1 MPYPFD
7 PHARAAP
14 ESPPDPA
21 PTVNLRSAAGLLAL
35 RTIPAIGDQIALR
48 IAAIAD
54 QTDPLPGE
62 PAAAWARALT
72 EIDAE
77 LERCRAAGIAVISIF
92 DAAYPERLR
101 RLTNP
106 PPVLYVKGDPAALGR
121 PRTVALSG
129 SREPGEAGLAATAQ
143 IVAALGESGWTIV
156 AGLGKGVDTAAHLA
170 ALSAGATAVA
180 VLSAGL
186 DHVFPAP
193 NRTLA
198 EAIVAAGGALVTP
211 FRMALRPSTSSAIA
225 RNRLVVGLA
234 QALIVSE
241 AAAEDGAMF
250 SVLDAAEEGLPVLCP
265 EPRPGE
271 AQDEGL
277 RILLESPARALPT
290 QLRAWKSAVLL
301 AAHLGERP
309 LARPFTRPDTP
320 RLVRAEIDEAIA
332 AAEAAPEPS

>member
-1 MPYPFD
+1 MSYPFD
-7 PHARAAP
+7 PQGQQAP
-14 ESPPDPA
+14 ESPPE
-21 PTVNLRSAAGLLAL
+21 PTPTANLRSAAGLLAL

-62 PAAAWARALT
+62 PAEAWAGALT

-77 LERCRAAGIAVISIF
+77 IERCRAEGIAVISIF
-92 DAAYPERLR
+92 DEAYPERLR
-101 RLTNP
+101 QLKTP

-121 PRTVALSG
+121 PRTVALAG
-129 SREPGEAGLAATAQ
+129 SREPGEAGLVATGQ

-156 AGLGKGVDTAAHLA
+156 AGLGKGVETSAHLA

-186 DHVFPAP
+186 DQISPAP

-198 EAIVAAGGALVTP
+198 QAIVAAGGAVVSP
-211 FRMALRPSTSSAIA
+211 FRMALRPSTASSIV

-234 QALIVSE
+234 QALIVSQ
-241 AAAEDGAMF
+241 AAPEDGAMF
-250 SVLDAAEEGLPVLCP
+250 SALEAAEEGRPVLCP

-277 RILLESPARALPT
+277 LILLESPARALPT
-290 QLRAWKSAVLL
+290 RLRAWKGAALL
-301 AAHLGERP
+301 AAHIGERP

-332 AAEAAPEPS
+332 AAGPAPEPG